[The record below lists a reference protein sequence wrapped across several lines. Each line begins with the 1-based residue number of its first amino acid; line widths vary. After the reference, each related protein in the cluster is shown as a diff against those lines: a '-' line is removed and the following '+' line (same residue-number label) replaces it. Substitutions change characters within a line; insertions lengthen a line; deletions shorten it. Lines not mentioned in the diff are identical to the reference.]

1 MRSMQSTVHGTYSCH
16 VTRDLDGC
24 EGRYRK
30 RSSLRGMKQE
40 SFFCLKTEIFVR
52 NVGVFEQGSR
62 IRMPQCQLVV

>member
-16 VTRDLDGC
+16 VTGDLDEC

-40 SFFCLKTEIFVR
+40 RIFCLKAEMSVR

-62 IRMPQCQLVV
+62 TRMPQCQLVV